1 MADGKP
7 QPAKPRTGEQGLE
20 TIPPT
25 PNVSQSAA
33 QIETPI
39 DIHNTRFL
47 ESNTSMV
54 PDLRGALRPACH
66 ISVEPAIPVRT
77 NPWPPNVNPPMG
89 RGCVNL
95 DNLSKL
101 SEPEHSFL

>member
-1 MADGKP
+1 MADRKP

-20 TIPPT
+20 TVSPT

-33 QIETPI
+33 QVETPV

-54 PDLRGALRPACH
+54 PDLRDALGLACH
-66 ISVEPAIPVRT
+66 IAMEPAIPVRT
-77 NPWPPNVNPPMG
+77 NP
-89 RGCVNL
+89 
-95 DNLSKL
+95 
-101 SEPEHSFL
+101 